1 LEQLTQNLRSGEMK
15 ILEVPFPALN
25 PGMVM
30 VRNYFSLISA
40 GTEGKSVKDAR
51 LSMIGK
57 ARARKDEVKK
67 VIDSAKTFGLK
78 DTYRMVMNRLD
89 APSPLGYSCAGE
101 VIAVASDV
109 SEFKVGDRVA
119 CGGSSAN
126 HAEVIAVPKNLC
138 AHIPAGVSYEQAS
151 FSTLGSISMQGVR
164 QADLRMG
171 ENCVVI
177 GLGLLGQ
184 LSMQLLQAGGIKAI
198 GVDID
203 SKQVASALKN
213 GLTHCYERNRED
225 LEQVVIN
232 HTNGYGCDA
241 VIITAATSSTDPIEL
256 AGVLA
261 RRKAKIVVVG
271 AVPTGFSRK
280 NYYNKELELRM
291 SCSYGPGRYDP
302 EYEEGG
308 IDYPYEF
315 VRWTENRNMQSFL
328 EFLGEKKVNVDVLT
342 SHTFDFAKAGDAYQM
357 ILDRSE
363 QFTGI
368 LLRYEQGKEL
378 QKKIQVSKKTP
389 TPSNNNIGLIGAGSF
404 GQNFLLPALKGNAT
418 FIGVATSRSN
428 NARNIADKY
437 GFNYC
442 TGNASEIISDK
453 NISTIFIATRHHTH
467 AEYVIESLKAGKN
480 VFVEKPLCMTEDEL
494 EQIRS
499 LQSSSGATVMVGFN
513 RRFAPFIRDI
523 KKSLAKDIPVSINYR
538 INAGIVAPDHWV
550 HDKNIGGGR
559 IIGEACHFIDL
570 CMHLA
575 GSHITSVSARNM
587 KDPRANNDSVV
598 ISLQFANGSIASV
611 SYFSNG
617 NKSLPKEYLEVFS
630 GGVVHV
636 IDDFKSLKTFGK
648 TMKEVKGTQ
657 DKGHKSEVETF
668 MSAITKGNPSPI
680 PFSELYLTTLATFK
694 SLESIASGG
703 DSINLE
709 GIF

>member
-1 LEQLTQNLRSGEMK
+1 LEQLTQNLKSGEMK
-15 ILEVPFPALN
+15 ILEVPFPAMN

-30 VRNYFSLISA
+30 VRNHYSLISA

-67 VIDSAKTFGLK
+67 VIDSARTYGLK

-89 APSPLGYSCAGE
+89 APSALGYSCAGE

-109 SEFKVGDRVA
+109 SEFRIGDRVA

-138 AHIPAGVSYEQAS
+138 VLIPEGVTYEQAS
-151 FSTLGSISMQGVR
+151 FSTLGAIAMQGVR

-184 LSMQLLQAGGIKAI
+184 LSMQLLRAGGIKAI
-198 GVDID
+198 GIDID
-203 SKQVASALKN
+203 AKQVASAMKN
-213 GLTHCYERNRED
+213 GLTHCYERSRED
-225 LEQVVIN
+225 LEQVLIN
-232 HTNGYGCDA
+232 LTNGYGCDA
-241 VIITAATSSTDPIEL
+241 VIITAATSSTDPVEL
-256 AGVLA
+256 AGVIA
-261 RRKAKIVVVG
+261 RRKAKIVIVG

-280 NYYNKELELRM
+280 NYYNKELDLRM

-328 EFLGEKKVNVDVLT
+328 DFLEGKKINVDVLT
-342 SHTFDFAKAGDAYQM
+342 THTFDFPKAADAYQM
-357 ILDRSE
+357 ILNRSE
-363 QFTGI
+363 AFTGI
-368 LLRYEQGKEL
+368 LLRYGQGKEL
-378 QKKIQVSKKTP
+378 QKKIVVSKHTSSP
-389 TPSNNNIGLIGAGSF
+389 ANNNIGLIGAGSF
-404 GQNFLLPALKGNAT
+404 GQNFLLPALKGHAT
-418 FIGVATSRSN
+418 FVGVATSRSN

-437 GFNYC
+437 GFSYC
-442 TGNASEIISDK
+442 TGDASEIIRDA
-453 NISTIFIATRHHTH
+453 NVSTIFIATRHHTH

-480 VFVEKPLCMTEDEL
+480 VFVEKPLCMTEQEL
-494 EQIRS
+494 EEIRK
-499 LQSSSGATVMVGFN
+499 LNAVSGTTLMVGFN
-513 RRFAPFIRDI
+513 RRFAPFIQQL
-523 KKSLAKDIPVSINYR
+523 KKSLAADIPVSINYR
-538 INAGIVAPDHWV
+538 INAGIVPPDHWV

-575 GSHITSVSARNM
+575 GSLITSVSAVNM
-587 KDPRANNDSVV
+587 KDPHAHNDSVV
-598 ISLQFANGSIASV
+598 ISLRFANGSIASV

-617 NKSLPKEYLEVFS
+617 NKTLPKEYLEVFS
-630 GGVVHV
+630 GGVVSV
-636 IDDFKSLKTFGK
+636 VDDFKSLKIFGK
-648 TMKEVKGTQ
+648 TNKEISRTQ
-657 DKGHKSEVETF
+657 DKGHKAEVEAF
-668 MSAITKGNPSPI
+668 MEAVKKGDPSPI
-680 PFSELYLTTLATFK
+680 PFAEIYTTTLATLK
-694 SLESIASGG
+694 TVESIARGG
-703 DSINLE
+703 DAISLDSIL
-709 GIF
+709 